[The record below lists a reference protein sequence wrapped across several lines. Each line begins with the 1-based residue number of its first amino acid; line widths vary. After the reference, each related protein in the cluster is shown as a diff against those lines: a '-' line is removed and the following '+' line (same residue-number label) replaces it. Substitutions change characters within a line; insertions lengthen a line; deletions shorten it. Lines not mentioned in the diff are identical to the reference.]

1 MIAVF
6 HCLLYLFALG
16 FALFDDLEF
25 FSQSSLELLGFGVDL
40 CKESTQV
47 LQELGIL
54 SVITIVQ

>member
-1 MIAVF
+1 MI
-6 HCLLYLFALG
+6 YLFALG